1 DEESEQTGLLFVSH
15 AAVAWAKAP
24 THDQLAERV
33 RVEAR
38 DLIGQAK
45 GILME
50 RYKIDALAFALLV
63 RTSQH
68 TTRPSLRGRSSCSRS
83 APASASGIR

>member
-1 DEESEQTGLLFVSH
+1 MGLLFVSH
-15 AAVAWAKAP
+15 AAVAMAGAQK
-24 THDQLAERV
+24 HDQMVSGLAT
-33 RVEAR
+33 R

-50 RYKIDALAFALLV
+50 RYQVDSQRAFALLV

-68 TTRPSLRGRSSCSRS
+68 TNRKLRDIADELVTTGQLVGT
-83 APASASGIR
+83 PQASGE